1 MAKMA
6 KADLFFP
13 WFHLLLYL
21 SPLVLALCSTWNNA
35 HFLFVQTSKHFQFD
49 ALVVAFELKAIRWK
63 TNVPAAFFSTLFLGL
78 RIMLFHI
85 ISAINSQL
93 AKAS

>member
-1 MAKMA
+1 MAEMA
-6 KADLFFP
+6 KADLFFH
-13 WFHLLLYL
+13 WFHLLLHL

-63 TNVPAAFFSTLFLGL
+63 TNVPAAFFFPPFFGVTNNV
-78 RIMLFHI
+78 
-85 ISAINSQL
+85 ISYH
-93 AKAS
+93 